1 MSAAKV
7 TPRAIASPMP
17 RPRGDPAMVEVMVD
31 RLVGMSRQELQVEWR
46 QQFHF
51 DPPPRLS
58 QDMLRRAIGYRIQ
71 EAAVGGLSLA
81 TQKALRGLAVSMAS
95 ETPDVTKARHRVPAL
110 RPGVRLVRDWGGRSH
125 TVLVLDDGFDYQG
138 QRYRSLTEIA
148 RLITGAHWS
157 GPRFFGLAMR
167 RLEGEPSLR
176 PRRDR
181 HAAGDSRHAKA

>member
-1 MSAAKV
+1 
-7 TPRAIASPMP
+7 
-17 RPRGDPAMVEVMVD
+17 MVEAMVD
-31 RLVGMSRQELQVEWR
+31 RLAGMSRQELQKEWR
-46 QQFHF
+46 QQFHV

-58 QDMLRRAIGYRIQ
+58 QDMLRRAIGYRMQ
-71 EAAVGGLSLA
+71 EAAFGGLSPA
-81 TQKALRGLAVSMAS
+81 TQNTLRGLAGAMAS
-95 ETPDVTKARHRVPAL
+95 GTVDVTKSRHRVSAL

-148 RLITGAHWS
+148 KLITSAHWS

-167 RLEGEPSLR
+167 RLNGEPSLR

-181 HAAGDSRHAKA
+181 HAAGDATHAKA